1 MTTAATLLPLFLGVP
16 IIGSALAVLA
26 PWFWARRTLVYAVP
40 VGALVGALA
49 LIGHHRTTP
58 VEAVSFGSYVPGV
71 AIPFA
76 SDTFSALM
84 LALCSLVAVLAIWLS
99 DAGGELRRSRFFPAL
114 VLLLLGGVN
123 GALLTADL
131 FNLFVW
137 VEVMLMPSYALLA
150 LTGGGRR
157 IAAGRLFVVINLLTS
172 TLLVAGVGLVY
183 AVSGTVNLA
192 ALAGAARE
200 DGRLAFALGLVVLA
214 LCIKSG
220 VVPVHGWLP
229 QTYPNTSA
237 GVMALFAGLHT
248 KVALYAVI
256 RIWTTAFDLDPAW
269 GWLMLAAAL
278 TTTLVGSI
286 ASASGSR
293 IRGVLSWQMVSGVG
307 VILASLAVGTTRVS
321 GEVGPQLATSIVA
334 VALTGAIVYMV
345 HHMLTIGGLLSAFG
359 ALEYHYGR
367 TRITGPGAMRG
378 MWWRER
384 WMSLVTVV
392 LIASLIG
399 LPLTSGLVAKFEVVR
414 AGAEAGGWP
423 GLTTLAVVCVG
434 WFIGLIAMIRL
445 WKHTMWDTEPADSD
459 ESIEE
464 LAGDAPE
471 PEPEPGDAED
481 PPTPEAAEAPSRRL
495 PLALTAPAVVFAAAS
510 IAMFVFYQPLATTV
524 DHAVVGLIDTRDYV
538 EALLGSDAVDGE
550 FMVPPLEPDAEF
562 RQLAGDDAAA
572 TVGAAGG
579 GR

>member
-1 MTTAATLLPLFLGVP
+1 MTDASTLLPLLIGVP
-16 IIGSALAVLA
+16 IIGAALAVLA
-26 PWFWARRTLVYAVP
+26 PWLWARRTLVYAVP
-40 VGALVGALA
+40 LAALA
-49 LIGHHRTTP
+49 GSVALIVHHGSTP
-58 VEAVSFGSYVPGV
+58 VEAVGFGAYVPGV
-71 AIPFA
+71 AIPFV

-84 LALCSLVAVLAIWLS
+84 LAVCSGVAILAIWLS
-99 DAGGELRRSRFFPAL
+99 DATGEIRRSRFFPSL

-150 LTGGGRR
+150 LTGGARR

-183 AVSGTVNLA
+183 AVSGSVNLA

-214 LCIKSG
+214 LCIKAG
-220 VVPVHGWLP
+220 AVPVHGWLP
-229 QTYPNTSA
+229 QTYPSTSS

-269 GWLMLAAAL
+269 GWIMLAAAL
-278 TTTLVGSI
+278 TTTLVGAI

-293 IRGVLSWQMVSGVG
+293 IRGVLAWQMVSGVG

-321 GEVGPQLATSIVA
+321 GEQGPQLATSIVA
-334 VALTGAIVYMV
+334 IALTGAIVYMI

-359 ALEYHYGR
+359 AFEHHYGAPR
-367 TRITGPGAMRG
+367 LTGQGALRG

-384 WMSLVTVV
+384 WMALVSIV

-423 GLTTLAVVCVG
+423 GLTMLAVVCVG

-445 WKHTMWDTEPADSD
+445 WKHTMWDTED
-459 ESIEE
+459 E
-464 LAGDAPE
+464 
-471 PEPEPGDAED
+471 DAED
-481 PPTPEAAEAPSRRL
+481 DEAPAEKQDADSGDEADAPVRRM
-495 PLALTAPAVVFAAAS
+495 PATLTAPAVIFAAAS
-510 IAMFVFYQPLATTV
+510 MAMFFGYQPLAQIV
-524 DHAVVGLIDTRDYV
+524 DRAVVGLIDTRGYV
-538 EALLGSDAVDGE
+538 EAVLGSDAIDGE
-550 FMVPPLEPDAEF
+550 YMVPPLDPDAEF
-562 RQLAGDDAAA
+562 RPLAGDDAAES
-572 TVGAAGG
+572 VGAEGG
-579 GR
+579 DH

>member
-1 MTTAATLLPLFLGVP
+1 MTDVGTLLPLFLGVP
-16 IIGSALAVLA
+16 IIGAALAVLS
-26 PWFWARRTLVYAVP
+26 PWLWARRALVYAVP
-40 VGALVGALA
+40 LAALVGGVA
-49 LIGHHRTTP
+49 LIIHHSSTP
-58 VEAVSFGSYVPGV
+58 VEAVGFGAYVPGV
-71 AIPFA
+71 AIPFV

-84 LALCSLVAVLAIWLS
+84 LAVCSGVAILAIWLS
-99 DAGGELRRSRFFPAL
+99 DATGEISRSRFFPAL

-150 LTGGGRR
+150 LAGGAKR

-183 AVSGTVNLA
+183 AVSGSVNLA

-220 VVPVHGWLP
+220 AVPVHGWLP
-229 QTYPNTSA
+229 QTYPSTSS

-269 GWLMLAAAL
+269 GWIMLAAAL
-278 TTTLVGSI
+278 TTTLVGAI

-293 IRGVLSWQMVSGVG
+293 IRGVLAWQMVSGVG
-307 VILASLAVGTTRVS
+307 VILASLAVGTTKVA
-321 GEVGPQLATSIVA
+321 GEQGPQLATSIVA
-334 VALTGAIVYMV
+334 VALTGAIVYMI

-359 ALEYHYGR
+359 AFEHHYSAPR
-367 TRITGPGAMRG
+367 LTGPGALRG

-384 WMSLVTVV
+384 PMAFVTIV
-392 LIASLIG
+392 LIASLVG

-414 AGAEAGGWP
+414 AGAMAGGWP
-423 GLTTLAVVCVG
+423 GLIMLGVVCVG
-434 WFIGLIAMIRL
+434 WFVGLIAMIRL
-445 WKHTMWDTEPADSD
+445 WKHTMWDTEDDTEDADTEDADDEPADP
-459 ESIEE
+459 EE
-464 LAGDAPE
+464 HAETTVAP
-471 PEPEPGDAED
+471 P
-481 PPTPEAAEAPSRRL
+481 RRMSV
-495 PLALTAPAVVFAAAS
+495 ALTAPAMIFAAAS
-510 IAMFVFYQPLATTV
+510 IAMFFGYQPLAQTV
-524 DHAVVGLIDTRDYV
+524 DRAVVGLIDSRDYV
-538 EALLGSDAVDGE
+538 EAVLGSDAIDGE
-550 FMVPPLEPDAEF
+550 YMVPPLDQDADF
-562 RQLAGDDAAA
+562 RQLAGDDAAE
-572 TVGAAGG
+572 TVGAEGG
-579 GR
+579 DQ

>member
-1 MTTAATLLPLFLGVP
+1 MTDASTLLPLLIGVP
-16 IIGSALAVLA
+16 IIGAALAVLA
-26 PWFWARRTLVYAVP
+26 PWLWARRTLVYAVP
-40 VGALVGALA
+40 FAALA
-49 LIGHHRTTP
+49 GSVALIVHHGSTP
-58 VEAVSFGSYVPGV
+58 VEAVGFGAYVPGV
-71 AIPFA
+71 AIPFV

-84 LALCSLVAVLAIWLS
+84 LAVCSGVAILAIWLS
-99 DAGGELRRSRFFPAL
+99 DATGEIRRSRFFPSL

-150 LTGGGRR
+150 LTGGARR

-183 AVSGTVNLA
+183 AVSGSVNLA

-214 LCIKSG
+214 LCIKAG
-220 VVPVHGWLP
+220 AVPVHGWLP
-229 QTYPNTSA
+229 QTYPSTSS

-269 GWLMLAAAL
+269 GWIMLAAAL
-278 TTTLVGSI
+278 TTTLVGAI

-293 IRGVLSWQMVSGVG
+293 IRGVLAWQMVSGVG

-321 GEVGPQLATSIVA
+321 GEQGPQLATSIVA
-334 VALTGAIVYMV
+334 IALTGAIVYMI

-359 ALEYHYGR
+359 AFEHHYGAPR
-367 TRITGPGAMRG
+367 LTGQSALRG

-384 WMSLVTVV
+384 WMALVSIV

-423 GLTTLAVVCVG
+423 GLTMLAAVCVG

-445 WKHTMWDTEPADSD
+445 WKHTMWDTED
-459 ESIEE
+459 E
-464 LAGDAPE
+464 
-471 PEPEPGDAED
+471 DAED
-481 PPTPEAAEAPSRRL
+481 DEAPAEIQDADSGDEAAAPVRRM
-495 PLALTAPAVVFAAAS
+495 PATLTAPAVIFAAAS
-510 IAMFVFYQPLATTV
+510 MAMFFGYQPLAQIV
-524 DHAVVGLIDTRDYV
+524 DRAVVGLIDTRGYV
-538 EALLGSDAVDGE
+538 EAVLGSDAIDGE
-550 FMVPPLEPDAEF
+550 YMVPPLDPDAEF
-562 RQLAGDDAAA
+562 RPLAGDDAAES
-572 TVGAAGG
+572 VGAEGG
-579 GR
+579 DR

>member
-1 MTTAATLLPLFLGVP
+1 MTDVSALLPLFLGVP
-16 IIGSALAVLA
+16 IIGAALAVLS
-26 PWFWARRTLVYAVP
+26 PWLWARRALVYGVP
-40 VGALVGALA
+40 LAALA
-49 LIGHHRTTP
+49 GGVALLVHHGSTP
-58 VEAVSFGSYVPGV
+58 VEAVGFGAYVPGV
-71 AIPFA
+71 AIPFV

-84 LALCSLVAVLAIWLS
+84 LAVCSAVAILAIWLS
-99 DAGGELRRSRFFPAL
+99 DATGEIRRSRFFPAL

-150 LTGGGRR
+150 LAGGAKR

-183 AVSGTVNLA
+183 AVSGSVNLA
-192 ALAGAARE
+192 ALAGAARD

-214 LCIKSG
+214 LCIKAG
-220 VVPVHGWLP
+220 AVPVHGWLP
-229 QTYPNTSA
+229 QTYPGTSS

-269 GWLMLAAAL
+269 GWVLLAAAL
-278 TTTLVGSI
+278 TTTLVGAI

-293 IRGVLSWQMVSGVG
+293 IRGVFAWQMVSGVG
-307 VILASLAVGTTRVS
+307 VILGSLAVGTTKVA
-321 GEVGPQLATSIVA
+321 GEQGPQLATSIVA
-334 VALTGAIVYMV
+334 VALSGAIVYMI

-359 ALEYHYGR
+359 AFEHHYSAPR
-367 TRITGPGAMRG
+367 LTGPGALRG

-384 WMSLVTVV
+384 WMALVTIV

-423 GLTTLAVVCVG
+423 GLTMLAVVCVG
-434 WFIGLIAMIRL
+434 WFVGLIAMIRL
-445 WKHTMWDTEPADSD
+445 WKHTMWDTED
-459 ESIEE
+459 
-464 LAGDAPE
+464 
-471 PEPEPGDAED
+471 DAED
-481 PPTPEAAEAPSRRL
+481 PAEELAEDSSDSASGSGRAPAGRMSV
-495 PLALTAPAVVFAAAS
+495 ALTAPAVIFAAAS
-510 IAMFVFYQPLATTV
+510 IAMFFGYQPLAQTV
-524 DHAVVGLIDTRDYV
+524 DRAVVGLIDTRDYV
-538 EALLGSDAVDGE
+538 EAVLGSDAIDGE
-550 FMVPPLEPDAEF
+550 YMVPPLDPDAEF
-562 RQLAGDDAAA
+562 RQLAGDDAAE
-572 TVGAAGG
+572 TVRAEGG
-579 GR
+579 DR

>member
-1 MTTAATLLPLFLGVP
+1 MTDASTLLPLLIGVP
-16 IIGSALAVLA
+16 IIGAALAVLA
-26 PWFWARRTLVYAVP
+26 PWLWARRALVYAVP
-40 VGALVGALA
+40 LAALAGSVA
-49 LIGHHRTTP
+49 LIGHHGSTP
-58 VEAVSFGSYVPGV
+58 VEAVGFGAYVPGV
-71 AIPFA
+71 AIPFV

-84 LALCSLVAVLAIWLS
+84 LAVCSGVAILAIWLS
-99 DAGGELRRSRFFPAL
+99 DATGEIRRSRFFPSL

-150 LTGGGRR
+150 LTGGARR

-183 AVSGTVNLA
+183 AVSGSVNLA

-214 LCIKSG
+214 LCIKAG
-220 VVPVHGWLP
+220 AVPVHGWLP
-229 QTYPNTSA
+229 QTYPSTSS

-269 GWLMLAAAL
+269 GWIMLAAAL
-278 TTTLVGSI
+278 TTTLVGAI

-293 IRGVLSWQMVSGVG
+293 IRGVLAWQMVSGVG

-321 GEVGPQLATSIVA
+321 GEQGPQLATSIVA
-334 VALTGAIVYMV
+334 IALTGAIVYMI

-359 ALEYHYGR
+359 AFEHHYGAPR
-367 TRITGPGAMRG
+367 LTGQGALRG

-384 WMSLVTVV
+384 WMALVSIV

-423 GLTTLAVVCVG
+423 GLTMLAAVCVG

-445 WKHTMWDTEPADSD
+445 WKHTMWDTED
-459 ESIEE
+459 E
-464 LAGDAPE
+464 
-471 PEPEPGDAED
+471 DAED
-481 PPTPEAAEAPSRRL
+481 DEAPAEIQDADSGDEAAAPVRRM
-495 PLALTAPAVVFAAAS
+495 PATLTAPAVLFAAAS
-510 IAMFVFYQPLATTV
+510 MAMFFGYQPLAQIV
-524 DHAVVGLIDTRDYV
+524 DRAVVGLIDTRGYV
-538 EALLGSDAVDGE
+538 EAVLGSDAIDGE
-550 FMVPPLEPDAEF
+550 YMVPPLDPDAEF
-562 RQLAGDDAAA
+562 RPLAGDDAAES
-572 TVGAAGG
+572 VGAERGD
-579 GR
+579 R

>member
-1 MTTAATLLPLFLGVP
+1 MTDVSALLPLFLGVP
-16 IIGSALAVLA
+16 IIGAALAVLS
-26 PWFWARRTLVYAVP
+26 PWLWARRALVYGVP
-40 VGALVGALA
+40 LAALA
-49 LIGHHRTTP
+49 GGVALLVHHGSTP
-58 VEAVSFGSYVPGV
+58 VEAVGFGAYVPGV
-71 AIPFA
+71 AIPFV

-84 LALCSLVAVLAIWLS
+84 LAVCSAVAILAIWLS
-99 DAGGELRRSRFFPAL
+99 DATGEIRRSRFFPAL

-150 LTGGGRR
+150 LAGGAKR

-183 AVSGTVNLA
+183 AVSGSVNLA
-192 ALAGAARE
+192 ALAGAARD

-214 LCIKSG
+214 LCIKAG
-220 VVPVHGWLP
+220 AVPVHGWLP
-229 QTYPNTSA
+229 QTYPGTSS

-269 GWLMLAAAL
+269 GWVLLAAAL
-278 TTTLVGSI
+278 TTTLVGAI

-293 IRGVLSWQMVSGVG
+293 IRGVFAWQMVSGVG
-307 VILASLAVGTTRVS
+307 VILGSLAVGTTKVA
-321 GEVGPQLATSIVA
+321 GEQGPQLATSIVA
-334 VALTGAIVYMV
+334 VALTGAIVYMI

-359 ALEYHYGR
+359 AFEHHYSAPR
-367 TRITGPGAMRG
+367 LTGPGALRG

-384 WMSLVTVV
+384 WMALVTIV

-423 GLTTLAVVCVG
+423 GLTMLAVVCVG
-434 WFIGLIAMIRL
+434 WFVGLIAMIRL
-445 WKHTMWDTEPADSD
+445 WKHTMWDTED
-459 ESIEE
+459 
-464 LAGDAPE
+464 
-471 PEPEPGDAED
+471 DAED
-481 PPTPEAAEAPSRRL
+481 PAEELAEDSSDSASGSGRAPAGRMSV
-495 PLALTAPAVVFAAAS
+495 ALTAPAVIFAAAS
-510 IAMFVFYQPLATTV
+510 IAMFFGYQPLAQTV
-524 DHAVVGLIDTRDYV
+524 DRAVVGLIDTRDYV
-538 EALLGSDAVDGE
+538 EAVLGSDAIDGE
-550 FMVPPLEPDAEF
+550 YMVPPLDPDAEF
-562 RQLAGDDAAA
+562 RQLAGDDAAE
-572 TVGAAGG
+572 TVRAEGG
-579 GR
+579 DR